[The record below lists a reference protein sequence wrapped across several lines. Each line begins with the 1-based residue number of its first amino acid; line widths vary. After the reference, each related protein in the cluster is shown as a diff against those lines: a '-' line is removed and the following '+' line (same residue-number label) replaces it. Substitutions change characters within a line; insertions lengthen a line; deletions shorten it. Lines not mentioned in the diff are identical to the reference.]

1 MGVTRAGVTRA
12 GMTRR
17 QLAAL
22 AAGLAAGLA
31 LPATRTLAQGPA
43 PTPAAAWP
51 QRPVRFIVP
60 LGPASGADIGARLLA
75 DRLPA
80 RWGKPVVIENR
91 PGADGLVAIQAFV
104 NAAADHTLLFTP
116 AGSFTVHP
124 LQYTKLPYVPEDLV
138 PIARV
143 SNTIIAIG
151 VPASLKI
158 GSLAEFVKY
167 ARAESGKLNAA
178 VVSGITE
185 FTFDY
190 FVKTSGLS
198 IAKVP
203 YRDIVQAA
211 TDLSEG
217 RLQIMMSSYAI
228 LQPHVQAGRVK
239 VLAVNGHERSSIL
252 PGIPTANESGFPA
265 LEVEG
270 LVGLFGPRGISN
282 ELREKIAADV
292 VAVAADPTIAERLAG
307 TAQVPNPGGPGEFAA
322 AIDRQRAQIATI
334 AQALGPIPK
343 Q

>member
-1 MGVTRAGVTRA
+1 MD
-12 GMTRR
+12 MTKLRM
-17 QLAAL
+17 AAL
-22 AAGLAAGLA
+22 VAGLVAGLA
-31 LPATRTLAQGPA
+31 LPATPSLAQA
-43 PTPAAAWP
+43 PSAAQVWP

-60 LGPASGADIGARLLA
+60 LGPGSGADIAARLLA

-80 RWGKPVVIENR
+80 RWGKPVVVENR

-104 NAAADHTLLFTP
+104 NAADDHTLLYTP
-116 AGSFTVHP
+116 SGSFTVHP
-124 LQYTKLPYVPEDLV
+124 LQYEKLPYVPEDLV

-143 SNTIIAIG
+143 SNTIIAMG

-158 GSLAEFVKY
+158 GTLAEFAKY

-190 FVKTSGLS
+190 FLKTAGLS

-217 RLQIMMSSYAI
+217 RLQVMMSSYAI

-239 VLAVNGHERSSIL
+239 VLAVNGHERTTIL
-252 PGIPTANESGFPA
+252 PGIPTASESGFPA

-282 ELREKIAADV
+282 ELRQRIGADV
-292 VAVAADPTIAERLAG
+292 VAVAGDPTIAERLAG
-307 TAQVPNPGGPGEFAA
+307 TAQVPNPGGPAEFAA

-343 Q
+343 QRF